1 MDGSE
6 NSNFE
11 YDDVFVQSIREG
23 ARLHGEFTSQLS
35 RSAGFAYERTFASDI
50 TADVNNVS
58 VDDMPLEGNSG
69 VGELSA
75 TYQSSPQSAWA
86 AAVALKGYV
95 GARQGAAGQ
104 VRLEYRF

>member
-1 MDGSE
+1 M
-6 NSNFE
+6 
-11 YDDVFVQSIREG
+11 
-23 ARLHGEFTSQLS
+23 AC
-35 RSAGFAYERTFASDI
+35 ERTFASDI

-58 VDDMPLEGNSG
+58 VDDMSLEGNSG

-104 VRLEYRF
+104 VLIQHRASNAIFRNMLDGAFDNGHRLLFVFLIS